1 MAIKVSE
8 ISCHC
13 GLQILKSKGLEYMC
27 EISSSV
33 IVDLMLCVFYH
44 LFSYTPR
51 KTILPVVF
59 FLMFLF
65 FCPAYRFM
73 SEHSQRGKS
82 SELVSDATA
91 FVSLS

>member
-27 EISSSV
+27 EKSSSV

-59 FLMFLF
+59 FFNVFIFLPCLLIYVRTQSTGQEF
-65 FCPAYRFM
+65 
-73 SEHSQRGKS
+73 
-82 SELVSDATA
+82 
-91 FVSLS
+91 

>member
-1 MAIKVSE
+1 
-8 ISCHC
+8 
-13 GLQILKSKGLEYMC
+13 MC

-59 FLMFLF
+59 LF